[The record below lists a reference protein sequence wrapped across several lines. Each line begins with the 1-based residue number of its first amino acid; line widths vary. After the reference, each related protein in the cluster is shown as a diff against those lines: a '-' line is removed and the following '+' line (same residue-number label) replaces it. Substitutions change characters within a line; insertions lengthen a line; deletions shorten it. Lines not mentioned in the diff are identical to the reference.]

1 MRGVILW
8 GIKLRLFIVSIIPCL
23 VLISCGGTDN
33 ITVNPLTIASDGGTA
48 KERKMAG
55 LMRGHPK
62 QKRKTLLYNARLTSV
77 ARARARD
84 MARRNYFGH
93 VDPDGHGP
101 NWHLTRA
108 GYRLPIEWTAFKNSN
123 QVESILGGKATA
135 KEAFHTLVNSS
146 GHRSHLLAAAPF
158 YENHLRYGVGYAYDP
173 SSTYHH
179 YWVIITAPIQR

>member
-1 MRGVILW
+1 MHL
-8 GIKLRLFIVSIIPCL
+8 SIISIIACL
-23 VLISCGGTDN
+23 VLISCGGPDN
-33 ITVNPLTIASDGGTA
+33 IVVTPRPVASDGGTA

-62 QKRKTLLYNARLTSV
+62 QKRRMLVYNPLLTSV
-77 ARARARD
+77 ARARAKD

-93 VDPDGHGP
+93 VDPDGYGP

-108 GYRLPIEWTAFKNSN
+108 GYQLPIEWTAFRSSN

-135 KEAFHTLVNSS
+135 EEAFHTLVNSS

-158 YENHLRYGVGYAYDP
+158 YANHLCYGIGYAYNP
-173 SSTYHH
+173 ASTYKH
-179 YWVIITAPIQR
+179 YWAIISAPIEK